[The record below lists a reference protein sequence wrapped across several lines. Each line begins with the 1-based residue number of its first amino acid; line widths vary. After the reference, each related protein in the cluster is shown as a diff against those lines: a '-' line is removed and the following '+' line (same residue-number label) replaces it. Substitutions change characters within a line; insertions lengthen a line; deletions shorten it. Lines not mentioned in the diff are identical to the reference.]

1 MFLIIFPVCF
11 TYFNFLTNSVTW
23 VWWIQF
29 CHSQTNHAKHGDR
42 HTNLIEN
49 PKICLSLMDSVLP
62 QPTNHAK
69 HGDRHTNLIENP
81 KICPSLMDS
90 VLPQPNQPCLAWRQA
105 DQSYQSLQILSDFD
119 RFSSAVK
126 PTMLS
131 YTASSHA
138 FQSYQSLKGF
148 AEFDGFMDQVCQLY
162 CSHRFL
168 QGILKNSERLCVW

>member
-29 CHSQTNHAKHGDR
+29 CHSQ
-42 HTNLIEN
+42 
-49 PKICLSLMDSVLP
+49 
-62 QPTNHAK
+62 TNHAK